1 MGYLFPV
8 STYDAIVP
16 AGGTIDPTFAGQ
28 VGTDEKALIEF
39 SGRTM
44 LDSVLGALR
53 QSGMIR
59 DIVVVGSKGVQ
70 ERAANFAAIGLDQGS
85 SGPENIFRGLD
96 KLKEKNADLHHT
108 LIVTCDLPFLTG
120 DIVRR
125 YLELCPLEKDICVP
139 VIEAADFNTAY
150 PGTSSTFVK
159 TKDGTFTIGGMFLMN
174 AQMMPVI
181 RPSIEKVFAKRKS
194 KLGMAALIG
203 PAFAFKYLTKTLTIK
218 DLEKKIESMLGCT
231 GKAVRGAP
239 VELAYDID
247 YQDDYDYAVKLME
260 ARA

>member
-1 MGYLFPV
+1 M

-16 AGGTIDPTFAGQ
+16 AGGTIDATFAGQ
-28 VGTDEKALIEF
+28 VQTDQKALIQF
-39 SGRTM
+39 GGRTM
-44 LDSVLGALR
+44 LDAVLSALR

-59 DIVVVGSKGVQ
+59 DIVVVGSKDVQ
-70 ERAANFAAIGLDQGS
+70 DRAANFAGIGLDQGS
-85 SGPENIFRGLD
+85 SGPDNIFRGLD
-96 KLKEKNADLHHT
+96 KLQQKNPDLHNV
-108 LIVTCDLPFLTG
+108 LVATCDLPFLTG

-125 YLELCPLEKDICVP
+125 YLELCPSDKDICVP
-139 VIEAADFNTAY
+139 VIEATDFNKAY
-150 PGTSSTFVK
+150 PGTSSTFVT

-174 AQMMPVI
+174 AKMMPVI

-203 PAFAFKYLTKTLTIK
+203 PAFAYKYLTKTLTIR
-218 DLEKKIESMLGCT
+218 DLERKIETMLGCT
-231 GKAVRGAP
+231 GKAVVGAP